1 LRTLKMRKS
10 PKLIDQISSS
20 VAHPWAQTDYYAPDA
35 KKEDQKI

>member
-1 LRTLKMRKS
+1 MRKS

-20 VAHPWAQTDYYAPDA
+20 VARPLTTTDNSTPAA

>member
-1 LRTLKMRKS
+1 MMKS

-20 VAHPWAQTDYYAPDA
+20 VARPMAPTDNSTPDT